1 MKRKKRNTE
10 SQKPWQQSNLSQ
22 TDGVRQL
29 TRKTRS
35 LALRVTVMSD
45 NNNSS
50 KGFIDTDSPE
60 EVTHKSNLCNSGAP
74 FDESQRSGTGD
85 RDELGRWK
93 AGNRGA
99 FVHGGRSKEVLR
111 NLTQTDDAVERL
123 AEHRREIV
131 KDTGAS
137 VGRIKSDLIGRYC
150 ELDALANF
158 MANDLASRGALT
170 SRGRS
175 RAVLNA
181 YVAIV
186 DRQVRIALA
195 LGLERRQKSVSL
207 SQQLRGDV
215 E

>member
-1 MKRKKRNTE
+1 MSAKR
-10 SQKPWQQSNLSQ
+10 SNDSGFSNGNNDVQRTQ
-22 TDGVRQL
+22 T
-29 TRKTRS
+29 
-35 LALRVTVMSD
+35 A
-45 NNNSS
+45 
-50 KGFIDTDSPE
+50 
-60 EVTHKSNLCNSGAP
+60 EVCPSRAP

-85 RDELGRWK
+85 RDELGRFQK
-93 AGNRGA
+93 GNAAA
-99 FVHGGRSKEVLR
+99 FVHGARSKEVLR

-131 KDTGAS
+131 QDVGAN
-137 VGRIKSDLIGRYC
+137 VGRIKADLIGRYC

-158 MANDLASRGALT
+158 MAHDLSSRGALT

-195 LGLERRQKSVSL
+195 LGLERRTQPVSL
-207 SQQLRGDV
+207 SQALTGDV
-215 E
+215 Q